1 MFPPRIQLCILDT
14 QPLVLKG
21 LTAMFKGCADVEV
34 AGAFDDSTELLR
46 QLPAMQADVL
56 MMEYFLEGSG
66 NDCAELIS
74 ELRQRHPRLKIM
86 IFSASQDPAI
96 AALALR
102 LGAHGYVCK
111 SAQETAILHALRRVH
126 HAGRYVDP
134 LLRHLLPDRL
144 LPVHGGAAEP
154 GQSGQSGQSG
164 QRIQSLLDSARLS
177 PSERLV
183 VRKFVAGANVLEI
196 ATRLRKSPKTVSTQ
210 KAAAFRKLGVS
221 SDSGL
226 FRLVSSAAEPR

>member
-1 MFPPRIQLCILDT
+1 MFPPRIQLGILDT

-21 LTAMFKGCADVEV
+21 LTAMFKDCADVDV
-34 AGAFDDSTELLR
+34 LGAFDDSAELLR
-46 QLPAMQADVL
+46 LLPAMQADVL
-56 MMEYFLEGSG
+56 MMDYFLDGSG
-66 NDCAELIS
+66 KDCAELIPD
-74 ELRQRHPRLKIM
+74 LLQRHPHLKIM

-102 LGAHGYVCK
+102 LGAQGYVCK
-111 SAQETAILHALRRVH
+111 SAQEGAILNALRRVRGG
-126 HAGRYVDP
+126 GRYVDP
-134 LLRHLLPDRL
+134 ALRHLLPDSL
-144 LPVHGGAAEP
+144 FPVHAGGVQAR
-154 GQSGQSGQSG
+154 QTG
-164 QRIQSLLDSARLS
+164 QRIQSLLDSAKLS

-226 FRLVSSAAEPR
+226 YRLVSSAAEPR

>member
-1 MFPPRIQLCILDT
+1 MFRPRIQLGILDT

-21 LTAMFKGCADVEV
+21 LTAMFKGCADVDV

-46 QLPAMQADVL
+46 RLPAMQADVL
-56 MMEYFLEGSG
+56 MMEYFLEGAG
-66 NDCAELIS
+66 NDCAELIP

-86 IFSASQDPAI
+86 IFSAAQDPAI

-111 SAQETAILHALRRVH
+111 SAQEAAILHALRRVH

-144 LPVHGGAAEP
+144 LPVHGGGAEP
-154 GQSGQSGQSG
+154 GQAG

-196 ATRLRKSPKTVSTQ
+196 ATRLHKSPKTVSTQ

-226 FRLVSSAAEPR
+226 YRLVSSAAEPR